1 MGTLVVNHIRRHACM
16 RAHTATHLLHAE
28 LAKIFPMTK
37 QAWSYVGEDELRFDF
52 FAERSLTPE
61 EIEQINLALAN
72 SIAASSPVSTQEMPY
87 ADAVSFGA
95 KAFFEDSYPEIVR
108 VVEVRQLDSQTVGQ
122 SNSPAHQ
129 NPQMLS
135 IELCGGTHVSSTDAI
150 GCFVITEQSAVAAGV
165 KRITAL
171 TGPRVLWHVTSL
183 QSTIDEI
190 AAKVSVPAK
199 QIVSK
204 IDKILVD
211 QADMQTKLQTMMT
224 LSLQQKEKKEM
235 KVNNEVLS
243 FVRQLESDPLLSG
256 MAFSDI
262 VTTLR
267 GLSDLGSWMV
277 SSTTGQYALSNPRA
291 KEIVAAWW
299 RSGGGSPTFVQGKE
313 EKVLMIS

>member
-1 MGTLVVNHIRRHACM
+1 MWTLVVNHIRRHACM

-52 FAERSLTPE
+52 FAERWLTTD
-61 EIEQINLALAN
+61 EIEHINIALAT
-72 SIAASSPVSTQEMPY
+72 SIAAASPVSTAEMPY

-108 VVEVRQLDSQTVGQ
+108 VVSISDG
-122 SNSPAHQ
+122 N
-129 NPQMLS
+129 S

-171 TGPRVLWHVTSL
+171 TGPKVLWHVTSL

-190 AAKVSVPAK
+190 AAKISVPAK

-204 IDKILVD
+204 IDKIISENIEI
-211 QADMQTKLQTMMT
+211 QSKLNRMMT
-224 LSLQQKEKKEM
+224 VSLQSKEKKENV
-235 KVNNEVLS
+235 VNNERLS
-243 FVRQLESDPLLSG
+243 CVWNSDSDPLLIGISF
-256 MAFSDI
+256 ADI
-262 VTTLR
+262 VMTVKWWSNMWPWLIFNN
-267 GLSDLGSWMV
+267 SW
-277 SSTTGQYALSNPRA
+277 QYALSHPRA
-291 KEIVAAWW
+291 KELVAAWW
-299 RSGGGSPTFVQGKE
+299 RSGGGSLTFVQGKE
-313 EKVLMIS
+313 EKVLVIS

>member
-1 MGTLVVNHIRRHACM
+1 MWTLVVNHIRRHACM

-52 FAERSLTPE
+52 FAERGLSAD
-61 EIEQINLALAN
+61 EIEQINLALAT
-72 SIAASSPVSTQEMPY
+72 SIAAAFPVSTQEMSY

-108 VVEVRQLDSQTVGQ
+108 VVSISDG
-122 SNSPAHQ
+122 N
-129 NPQMLS
+129 S

-171 TGPRVLWHVTSL
+171 TGPKVLWHVTSL

-190 AAKVSVPAK
+190 ATKVSVPAK

-211 QADMQTKLQTMMT
+211 QSEMQTKFQTMMT
-224 LSLQQKEKKEM
+224 LSLQEKEKKEA
-235 KVNNEVLS
+235 KVNDEILS
-243 FVRQLESDPLLSG
+243 FVWQMESDPLLAG
-256 MAFSDI
+256 MSFSDI
-262 VTTLR
+262 VTTLK
-267 GLSDLGSWMV
+267 GLTDLWSWLMY
-277 SSTTGQYALSNPRA
+277 SQTGQYALSHPRA
-291 KEIVAAWW
+291 KELVAAWW
-299 RSGGGSPTFVQGKE
+299 RSGGGSATFVQGKE
-313 EKVLMIS
+313 EKVLVIS